1 MRSGPAARLIP
12 AGCHT
17 ATFPFSPIVMIHY
30 VALFKLKPK
39 VTDQEIDT
47 MIRSSRSQLLRIN
60 EALSVRSGKRIDED
74 CEWPFFLAIDFE
86 NLERLEMFKDDPLS
100 IKFQHD
106 VIEPNT
112 TETLEM
118 IYEMEPGKDTKYS

>member
-1 MRSGPAARLIP
+1 
-12 AGCHT
+12 
-17 ATFPFSPIVMIHY
+17 MIHY

-39 VTDQEIDT
+39 VTDQELDT
-47 MIRSSRSQLLRIN
+47 MIRSSRSQLLRIS

-112 TETLEM
+112 SETLEM
-118 IYEMEPGKDTKYS
+118 IYEMEPGKDVKYS

>member
-1 MRSGPAARLIP
+1 
-12 AGCHT
+12 
-17 ATFPFSPIVMIHY
+17 MIHY

-86 NLERLEMFKDDPLS
+86 NLERLEMFKDDTLS